1 MLVNIS
7 YLAFIS
13 QEANGTSED
22 LTEKFNRLLCKIR
35 ETKDGKSQVMSNSL
49 KPVLPLGL
57 MDPAEEALSRT
68 WRQELQKWVHL
79 IGAAILE
86 R

>member
-1 MLVNIS
+1 M
-7 YLAFIS
+7 AFIS

-22 LTEKFNRLLCKIR
+22 LTEKFSKRTIYRLLCRIR
-35 ETKDGKSQVMSNSL
+35 ETKDGKSQGMSNSL

-57 MDPAEEALSRT
+57 MDPAEEALGRT